1 MLRPCHTH
9 TFASNKDDIV
19 YLINATNNVTIFCR
33 VRLASTIV
41 VLGGFIARFKWDVR
55 LINPL
60 IHQCLHFFHYKCAF
74 RYHITF
80 HNTHQMFR
88 LLHPGYSRNSVDQ
101 LLLHENL
108 PIEAADC
115 YDQGRTNPGRQVA
128 RSTKFCTAAP
138 NMCGSSVWNFL
149 HVTFLASRILRRIL
163 EFSKSVGSWLL
174 LDRYNDYPARAAS
187 LLSNEVA
194 FPPH

>member
-1 MLRPCHTH
+1 M
-9 TFASNKDDIV
+9 
-19 YLINATNNVTIFCR
+19 
-33 VRLASTIV
+33 
-41 VLGGFIARFKWDVR
+41 VLGGFIARFKRNVR
-55 LINPL
+55 HINSL

-88 LLHPGYSRNSVDQ
+88 LLRPGFFRNSVHQ
-101 LLLHENL
+101 LLLQENL
-108 PIEAADC
+108 PIDAADF

-138 NMCGSSVWNFL
+138 NMCGSSVWNLL
-149 HVTFLASRILRRIL
+149 HVTFLAPRILRRLL
-163 EFSKSVGSWLL
+163 EFSRSVGPWLL

-194 FPPH
+194 VSSTPWRFPPHRYKA